1 MNAGGEQMTTRLKI
15 TPLTLVSILCMSL
28 GFIPSNAACA
38 SWYEA
43 AKSEKQALLYS
54 SLNVDD
60 AKRLTDAFAKKYPGV
75 EVTANRQSANSVL
88 QKVLTERR
96 AGKDIADLVILGAE
110 YLDLLQNRGFF
121 LKYSSPEWKAE
132 QGDAWSMTYMSVH
145 SIAFNK
151 NLVSADTAPRRYQDL
166 LNERWR
172 GKLAINLGNPTWIYS
187 MLDFFG
193 KEKGMEFL
201 KNIAA
206 SKPRSYRGT
215 TLLMQ
220 SLTAGDGE
228 IGAALNHDGVIGF
241 VNKGAPVGLA
251 RIEDP
256 LYADLHGIGILSN
269 GPHPNVARLFVDFI
283 VSKEGQSI
291 VAELDKTT
299 ARSDIP
305 QKYSFDR
312 KTLRVVGPEARA
324 KVEEY
329 DKMMIDL
336 FGK

>member
-1 MNAGGEQMTTRLKI
+1 MKKRFKMIRLAL
-15 TPLTLVSILCMSL
+15 LTLSLMSL
-28 GFIPSNAACA
+28 CFTRPDGASA

-96 AGKDIADLVILGAE
+96 AGKDMADLVILGAE

-121 LKYSSPEWKAE
+121 VKYSSPDWKAE
-132 QGDAWSMTYMSVH
+132 KGDLWTTTYMSVH
-145 SIAFNK
+145 SVAFNK
-151 NLVSADTAPRRYQDL
+151 NLVSADAAPRRYQDL

-201 KNIAA
+201 KSIAA

-220 SLTAGDGE
+220 SLTAGDVE
-228 IGAALNHDGVIGF
+228 LGAALNHDGVIGF
-241 VNKGAPVGLA
+241 VNKGAPVGLS

-269 GPHPNVARLFVDFI
+269 GPHPNTARLFVDFI

-291 VAELDKTT
+291 LAELDKTT

-305 QKYSFDR
+305 QKYPFDR

>member
-1 MNAGGEQMTTRLKI
+1 MNSRLALPTMI
-15 TPLTLVSILCMSL
+15 IFFFALIVGRLSEAH
-28 GFIPSNAACA
+28 AAQA
-38 SWYEA
+38 NWYEA
-43 AKSEKQALLYS
+43 AKGEKQALLYS
-54 SLNVDD
+54 SLNVED
-60 AKRLTDAFAKKYPGV
+60 AKRLTDAFAKRYPGV

-96 AGKDIADLVILGAE
+96 AGKDVADMVVLGAE
-110 YLDLLQNRGFF
+110 YLDLLQGRGFF
-121 LKYSSPEWKAE
+121 SKYSSPEWKAE
-132 QGDAWSMTYMSVH
+132 KGELWSATYMSVH

-151 NLVSADTAPRRYQDL
+151 NLVGADAAPRRYQDL

-187 MLDFFG
+187 MIDFFG
-193 KEKGMEFL
+193 KERGLEFL

-220 SLTAGDGE
+220 SLIAGDVE

-241 VNKGAPVGLA
+241 VNKGAPAGLS
-251 RIEDP
+251 RVQDP
-256 LYADLHGIGILSN
+256 LYADVHGIGILSN
-269 GPHPNVARLFVDFI
+269 AQHPNLARLFVDFI
-283 VSKEGQSI
+283 LSKEGQTI
-291 VAELDKTT
+291 LAELDKTT
-299 ARSDIP
+299 ARDDVP
-305 QKYSFDR
+305 LKYEIDR
-312 KTLRVVGPEARA
+312 KTLRIIGPEARA

-329 DKMMIDL
+329 DKMMVDM

>member
-1 MNAGGEQMTTRLKI
+1 MKLYATL
-15 TPLTLVSILCMSL
+15 PLAI
-28 GFIPSNAACA
+28 IA
-38 SWYEA
+38 SSVMVWSFANGAETNWYEA

-54 SLNVDD
+54 SLNVED
-60 AKRLTDAFAKKYPGV
+60 AKTLTDAFAKRYPGV

-96 AGKDIADLVILGAE
+96 AGKDIADMVVLGAE

-121 LKYSSPEWKAE
+121 LKYSSPEWKPEKNDLWTA
-132 QGDAWSMTYMSVH
+132 TYMSVH

-151 NLVSADTAPRRYQDL
+151 NLVSADAAPRRYQDL

-187 MLDFFG
+187 MIDFFG
-193 KEKGMEFL
+193 KDRGLEFL

-206 SKPRSYRGT
+206 AKPRSYRGT

-220 SLTAGDGE
+220 SLIAGDVE

-241 VNKGAPVGLA
+241 VNKGAPAGLS
-251 RIEDP
+251 RVQDP
-256 LYADLHGIGILSN
+256 LYGDVHGIGILSN
-269 GPHPNVARLFVDFI
+269 AQHPNVARLFVDFI
-283 VSKEGQSI
+283 VSKEGQTI
-291 VAELDKTT
+291 LAELDKTT
-299 ARSDIP
+299 VRDDVSV
-305 QKYSFDR
+305 KYQIDR
-312 KTLRVVGPEARA
+312 KTLRVVGPEART

-336 FGK
+336 FTK